1 MSLEKFILE
10 QNKYFKMV
18 IKEDLGI
25 GKRDCHIALDWLQE
39 NGFVLGGFNKTNDLI
54 EQAAVANQYGRLAA
68 KLYGEIIHDISR
80 IRHRKSRDIGGE
92 SENINYLKTIVNNT
106 LKLSFIVREKNP
118 KEVKMED
125 VRKKLRTI
133 KKHKINWF
141 YIGGGPSFREFLT
154 KPLEELTN
162 YELPDRVAKSLAR
175 KY

>member
-1 MSLEKFILE
+1 VSLEKFILE

-80 IRHRKSRDIGGE
+80 IRR
-92 SENINYLKTIVNNT
+92 
-106 LKLSFIVREKNP
+106 
-118 KEVKMED
+118 
-125 VRKKLRTI
+125 
-133 KKHKINWF
+133 
-141 YIGGGPSFREFLT
+141 
-154 KPLEELTN
+154 
-162 YELPDRVAKSLAR
+162 
-175 KY
+175 